1 MRKLSKLAA
10 VILTITLAFCMT
22 TVNPIFV
29 NAVNTTIEQVGSCG
43 GVQEKLNSI
52 ASVYPTGSYF
62 TASGNVCYSNQSS
75 DCQLSNIPSR
85 GGLPSGATAANV
97 TRDAWSCCAFARYV
111 FYCTF
116 GLAPESCGTVSS
128 SNAQIGDYMN
138 LGSHYAI
145 YLGQDSTY
153 WYVYDSNYTS
163 PATNVVKYNRALRKS
178 NFSSVQ
184 IHHASNYDTIN
195 NSCNNPP
202 VISEQKILAYDSG
215 GYMLQCYVTDDTGV
229 SSVKAAT
236 WTSKNGQDD
245 LIWETMV
252 NTEANTWKL
261 YISYSN
267 HNNEIGS
274 YVNHI
279 YAYDIQG
286 NETSSEVVFCN
297 DFEPPKITEAKIKAQ
312 DKNGYLISCKAE
324 DNLGISNVK
333 AAVWTLNNGQ
343 DDLIWDNMVNNGNG
357 IWELYIPYK
366 SHNCEEGFY
375 RTHIYAYDDNN
386 NSCSIAVDDLLVSID
401 INDYIPSN
409 TVYYDNTKYE
419 YFNYNTTWKQ
429 AEKICNLYGG
439 HLVTITS
446 QKEQDFINQLIS
458 NYSNQFCWVGATD
471 ENSEGKWKWIT
482 GEEFSYTNWATNE
495 PNNANGEENYMHLN
509 NSGRWNDIHY
519 TGNEY
524 TFGFIC
530 EYDKIDPN
538 DYIPYQSIEFDGKK
552 YEFFDYSL
560 TWEQAYNVCEQKGG
574 HLVTIGS
581 DKENDI
587 IWNTINNSSIE
598 KFWIGATDKITES
611 NWEWITGEPIEYT
624 NWNSEEPNNSKG
636 FENYAEIISYS
647 GKWNDVYNYA
657 NINSLKYGFIC
668 EYEQTTILG
677 DVSSDG
683 VISIADATT
692 LQKYLANIVNFDDEQ
707 LAVADTNG
715 DGSVSIA
722 DATQIQKY
730 LAQLIPSLG

>member
-1 MRKLSKLAA
+1 MKQKLRKITSVLLA
-10 VILTITLAFCMT
+10 VIIISVITMSPITASALTQSEFD
-22 TVNPIFV
+22 
-29 NAVNTTIEQVGSCG
+29 S
-43 GVQEKLNSI
+43 KLNSLR
-52 ASVYPTGSYF
+52 SKYPNYSTWCSSFDGGSQCFGFARLIGYEVFGSYPSTWSVSYDF
-62 TASGNVCYSNQSS
+62 NSVKTGDIIRYGNNGSGGHSIFVTNVSGSTITFVDCNGNGNVTNGVW
-75 DCQLSNIPSR
+75 IP
-85 GGLPSGATAANV
+85 
-97 TRDAWSCCAFARYV
+97 DKC
-111 FYCTF
+111 
-116 GLAPESCGTVSS
+116 
-128 SNAQIGDYMN
+128 
-138 LGSHYAI
+138 
-145 YLGQDSTY
+145 
-153 WYVYDSNYTS
+153 
-163 PATNVVKYNRALRKS
+163 VVKWDNTTTIGNSLFGYSFSYIRKS
-178 NFSSVQ
+178 PGIESR
-184 IHHASNYDTIN
+184 
-195 NSCNNPP
+195 NNPP

-333 AAVWTLNNGQ
+333 AAVWTLNNSQ

-524 TFGFIC
+524 TFSFIC

-560 TWEQAYNVCEQKGG
+560 TWEQASNVCEQKGG

-636 FENYAEIISYS
+636 FENYAEIISSS

-668 EYEQTTILG
+668 EYEQTTIIG